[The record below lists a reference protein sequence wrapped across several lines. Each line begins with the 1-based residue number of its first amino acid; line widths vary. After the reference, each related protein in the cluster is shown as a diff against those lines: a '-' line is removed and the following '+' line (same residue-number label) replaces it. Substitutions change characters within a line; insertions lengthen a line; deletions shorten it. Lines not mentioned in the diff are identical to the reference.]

1 MVSRAQFTASPLR
14 SVAPIICAVCGSNA
28 HCIRRV
34 PDSHGRQIEYRA
46 FECAVC
52 HRRSYI
58 NASLAPNDNA
68 ISAANSPAPNSTG
81 ANADDIEKEVER
93 LIRRAKPQPNPHPNP
108 EP

>member
-14 SVAPIICAVCGSNA
+14 SVAPVICSVCGSNA

-34 PDSHGRQIEYRA
+34 PDSHGRSIEYRA

-52 HRRSYI
+52 HRRSYL
-58 NASLAPNDNA
+58 NVSLASNGNVVATPNDM
-68 ISAANSPAPNSTG
+68 PAKPLVP
-81 ANADDIEKEVER
+81 NADDIEREVER
-93 LIRRAKPQPNPHPNP
+93 LIRRAKPQPYPNP